1 MNFVY
6 GALGSLRTSFLPLI
20 RLVGASLLFLAVG
33 CSARGTEPF
42 THETAEAYRV
52 DRCGGFTG
60 ATAMLGTS
68 CNGNDEV
75 IEASCD
81 VIDGEVEDAGG
92 RGSSWSCSTTWPDAE
107 RGGSICVHLTCRRT
121 TADVTVSVS
130 CSEPD
135 GAPARCFGP

>member
-6 GALGSLRTSFLPLI
+6 GALGTPRLSSLPL
-20 RLVGASLLFLAVG
+20 RLSGACLLLLAAG

-42 THETAEAYRV
+42 TSSVSEPYHV

-68 CNGNDEV
+68 CNGTDELV
-75 IEASCD
+75 EASCD
-81 VIDGEVEDAGG
+81 VIGGEVEDAGG

-107 RGGSICVHLTCRRT
+107 RGGAICVHLVCRRT
-121 TADVTVSVS
+121 TADVTVAVS